1 MENTWKKKYKIS
13 LKSIFFLFPCI
24 IFKVNFQLWGH
35 YNTLSMMCI
44 LVTGLKWR
52 PQGGIQNKQIASVRL
67 YWRSSPLTG
76 FGPLTY
82 PVSAS
87 VQSTISTKVFDAL
100 VMPYSSWW
108 PSTWSNDDLLSV
120 GPLGTDFIEIFLSKY
135 KNFRLKNTFQNVVC
149 RTLSILFLLVLNPVW
164 NCAHS
169 FLVFGHLTAIKKITV
184 NL

>member
-1 MENTWKKKYKIS
+1 MHKMSGKYLKKKKYKIS

-35 YNTLSMMCI
+35 YNTLSMMGI

-67 YWRSSPLTG
+67 YWHSSPLTAC
-76 FGPLTY
+76 GPLTY

-87 VQSTISTKVFDAL
+87 VQSTNSTKVFDAL

-120 GPLGTDFIEIFLSKY
+120 GPLGTDFIEIFYQNTKIFVWKTHFKMLSAERY
-135 KNFRLKNTFQNVVC
+135 PFC
-149 RTLSILFLLVLNPVW
+149 SCW
-164 NCAHS
+164 C
-169 FLVFGHLTAIKKITV
+169 
-184 NL
+184 